1 MYGSYDLILEN
12 NPSIFAYVRTYG
24 EEKLLVIAN
33 FTAEECV
40 FELPEDISYSEAEL
54 FIHNYDAA
62 KNGPIES
69 MLLRPY
75 EAMVFK
81 LK

>member
-1 MYGSYDLILEN
+1 VYGTYDLILEN
-12 NPSIFAYVRTYG
+12 NPSIFAYVRTYE

-33 FTAEECV
+33 FTADECV
-40 FELPEDISYSEAEL
+40 FELPEDIVYSESEL
-54 FIHNYDAA
+54 LIHNYDLE
-62 KNGPIES
+62 NVLIENIT
-69 MLLRPY
+69 LRPY

>member
-1 MYGSYDLILEN
+1 MEKEN
-12 NPSIFAYVRTYG
+12 F
-24 EEKLLVIAN
+24 LCAN

-54 FIHNYDAA
+54 FIHNYDVE
-62 KNGPIES
+62 NGPIDN
-69 MLLRPY
+69 MTLRPY
-75 EAMVFK
+75 EAIVFK

>member
-1 MYGSYDLILEN
+1 MEKK
-12 NPSIFAYVRTYG
+12 
-24 EEKLLVIAN
+24 KLLVIAN

-54 FIHNYDAA
+54 FIHNYDVVS
-62 KNGPIES
+62 GSIEN
-69 MLLRPY
+69 MTLRPY